1 MCGREIAVLLD
12 FPGVD
17 ALLISKSVHNE
28 AQTLSLTL
36 IKKGCRLGYHPALPR
51 VGLGIG
57 VQLFNIHGSTSTS
70 RLRWIGHR
78 HLVRYDTTG
87 CSDNAAI

>member
-1 MCGREIAVLLD
+1 VCGREIAVLLD

-17 ALLISKSVHNE
+17 ALMISKGTSE

-57 VQLFNIHGSTSTS
+57 VQLFNVHGSTSTS
-70 RLRWIGHR
+70 RLRWIGQR

-87 CSDNAAI
+87 FSDNAAI